1 MKKIILFIALLCGTA
16 SLALAQPG
24 QQRTTP
30 EERAT
35 RNVEMLEK
43 RLSLTADQKAKIHTI
58 ALEQVKAMD
67 SLRTEAR
74 NAGTDRQAMWSK
86 MQLLQQEHDK
96 KITALLSDDQK
107 KQYQQVIEDRQKRMR
122 GGQGRP
128 GTEKPAGNQN

>member
-1 MKKIILFIALLCGTA
+1 MKKIILFITLLCGTA
-16 SLALAQPG
+16 SLVLAQPG
-24 QQRTTP
+24 QQQRSP
-30 EERAT
+30 EERAK

-86 MQLLQQEHDK
+86 MQALQQEHDK
-96 KITALLSDDQK
+96 KITVLLSDDQK
-107 KQYQQVIEDRQKRMR
+107 KQYQQLIEDRQKRMR

-128 GTEKPAGNQN
+128 SSDRPAEGRN